1 MKIYILTLL
10 GCLAIMSITGCG
22 ERVEDSMV
30 DPHLPDVSVDYDDWD
45 TYSLL
50 ERALR
55 VALDKVPG
63 EELTTDELATVRR
76 LWIPYAELRYGIFI
90 IEDLDLTLLAGC
102 INLTELN
109 LSANRVSDISPLAGL
124 THLKELYLSENKI
137 VDIRPLA
144 GLVNLQKLDL
154 QHNRI
159 SDITPLSGLTQ
170 LEKLYLNSNQIVD
183 LKPLVDNPGLVNE
196 NPVHLE
202 GGFDI
207 RADVVAVGGN
217 PLSEVSRDEHI
228 PALEARGVIVR

>member
-45 TYSLL
+45 TYSVL

-55 VALDKVPG
+55 VALDKVPD

-76 LWIPYAELRYGIFI
+76 LWIPYVETGYGHFVG
-90 IEDLDLTLLAGC
+90 DLDLTLLARC
-102 INLTELN
+102 INLTQLD
-109 LSANRVSDISPLAGL
+109 LSGNRVSDISPLAGL
-124 THLKELYLSENKI
+124 THLKVLHLLGNKI
-137 VDIRPLA
+137 IDLRPLA
-144 GLVNLQKLDL
+144 GLVNLQILDL
-154 QHNRI
+154 QRNRI
-159 SDITPLSGLTQ
+159 VDITPLKGLTQ
-170 LEKLYLNSNQIVD
+170 LEKLYLTDNQIVD

-202 GGFDI
+202 GGFDF
-207 RADVVAVGGN
+207 RADVVGVGGN
-217 PLSEVSRDEHI
+217 PLSDVSRNEHI